1 MSRLLYTASTLLI
14 LAAIVAPCV
23 QSLVYDPATTSFPL
37 WATLLS
43 TCATLS
49 IPLLL
54 SALLFAALGRIVG
67 LLEMRQRS

>member
-54 SALLFAALGRIVG
+54 VALLFAALGRIVG

>member
-1 MSRLLYTASTLLI
+1 MRRLLYTASILLTM
-14 LAAIVAPCV
+14 AAIAAPCV

-49 IPLLL
+49 LPLLL
-54 SALLFAALGRIVG
+54 AALLFAALGRIVG
-67 LLEMRQRS
+67 LLERM

>member
-1 MSRLLYTASTLLI
+1 MRRLLYTVSMLLV
-14 LAAIVAPCV
+14 LAAIAAPCV

-49 IPLLL
+49 VPLVLV
-54 SALLFAALGRIVG
+54 ALLFAALGRIIK
-67 LLEMRQRS
+67 LLEIR